1 MNDVTCFSFG
11 EYILHE
17 GRRELTRDGQAVD
30 LGGRAMDVLLALLH
44 RAGRVVTKEEIMRD
58 AWSGMIVAQNNLTTQ
73 MAQIRRA
80 LNDSEGRHFIQTVPA
95 RGYRFVAEV
104 AAQTAAPGAVSAA
117 DSPATPADRV
127 NLPVE
132 TSSFIGRQ
140 RELDEIADRLR
151 LRSLVTVVGP
161 GGMGKT
167 RSAFR
172 IAAAEVPK
180 FADGVLLL
188 ELAPL
193 CEPELIAEALCRS
206 LGVPPLADRSA
217 TDAAVSVLRNR
228 NMLLVI
234 DNAEH
239 LLAAT
244 ASLAE
249 TIMRQCP
256 QVRLLVTS
264 REALGVAGEAIY
276 PLQPLSVPPAGTQPT
291 AADAQR
297 SEAVRLFV
305 ERAADALG
313 SYTLSDADAPSVAT
327 ICRRLDGMPLAME
340 LAAARLRMLNARE
353 IAARLENVFSLLNVG
368 SRTVLARQRTLYATI
383 DWSFSLLSPAEQI
396 VLRRLS
402 VFINGCTLEGAI
414 AVCAGRGIAA
424 DQVFDLLTTLVGKSL
439 VSPETSGPDTR
450 YRMLETTR
458 QFAAEKLAAAGEDGK
473 REMAEYLCELFNVA
487 ELEWPTTGTDRW
499 VAAYGMEMENFRAAV
514 DWAFSGCDAVCDVRN
529 NVCDAGNNVCD
540 AGGDTALGVALVSC
554 AGALAEEKSL
564 QADMRRWTK
573 SAVPH
578 IGPTTKLR
586 VAAAVLYLHTSLEK
600 RLGTQAVPP
609 ERMRAIE
616 LFREAGDRVGLSRA
630 LRQTAMARAM
640 PGTAKPEV
648 VGMAEEAVALL
659 RHLAPHKDLATALAH
674 LGSVHFFAGDH
685 DTARRLNEQ
694 ALAMRRLLGDS
705 TGMLASSVNLAEIL
719 FLDGDYA
726 GALHYAAEAEAEARR
741 RNALAALALILSNL
755 AGYRLHDNDV
765 AGATKAASEALK
777 LSRAIGQDYL
787 AVMCL
792 EHFALAAALRESL
805 DDAAQILGFTDAHY
819 RASGQT
825 RERLE
830 QEGYE
835 RLEKILR
842 SRLPAGQLA
851 ALCAAGAGLTGAAAD
866 AAALGGR

>member
-1 MNDVTCFSFG
+1 
-11 EYILHE
+11 
-17 GRRELTRDGQAVD
+17 
-30 LGGRAMDVLLALLH
+30 
-44 RAGRVVTKEEIMRD
+44 
-58 AWSGMIVAQNNLTTQ
+58 
-73 MAQIRRA
+73 
-80 LNDSEGRHFIQTVPA
+80 
-95 RGYRFVAEV
+95 VAEV
-104 AAQTAAPGAVSAA
+104 AAQTTAPGAISAA
-117 DSPATPADRV
+117 DCPAIPTDRL

-132 TSSFIGRQ
+132 TSSFIGRE
-140 RELDEIADRLR
+140 RELDEIGERLR
-151 LRSLVTVVGP
+151 LRSLVTIVGA

-167 RSAFR
+167 RAAFR
-172 IAAAEVPK
+172 IAAAEGPK
-180 FADGVLLL
+180 FADGVVLL

-193 CEPELIAEALCRS
+193 SEPQLIAEALCRR

-217 TDAAVSVLRNR
+217 TDAAVTVLRSR
-228 NMLLVI
+228 NMLLLI

-239 LLAAT
+239 LLTAT
-244 ASLAE
+244 AALAE
-249 TIMRQCP
+249 QIMSQCP

-276 PLQPLSVPPAGTQPT
+276 PLQPLSVPPSGTPLT
-291 AADAQR
+291 AADALH

-313 SYTLSDADAPSVAT
+313 SYSLSDADAPAVAT

-368 SRTVLARQRTLYATI
+368 SRTVMARQRTLYATI
-383 DWSFSLLSPAEQI
+383 DWSFSLLSRAEQF

-402 VFINGCTLEGAI
+402 VFIDGCTLDGAI
-414 AVCAGRGIAA
+414 AVCAGSFIAA
-424 DQVFDLLTTLVGKSL
+424 DQVFDLLATLVGKSL
-439 VSPETSGPDTR
+439 VLPETSGPATR

-487 ELEWPTTGTDRW
+487 EFEWPTTGTDRW
-499 VAAYGMEMENFRAAV
+499 VAAYGMEAENFRAAV
-514 DWAFSGCDAVCDVRN
+514 DWAFAAGDA
-529 NVCDAGNNVCD
+529 
-540 AGGDTALGVALVSC
+540 ALGVALVSC

-564 QADMRRWTK
+564 QADLRRWTK
-573 SAVPH
+573 AALPH
-578 IGPTTKLR
+578 LGPTTKLR

-609 ERMRAIE
+609 ERTRAIE

-640 PGTAKPEV
+640 PGVADREV
-648 VGMAEEAVALL
+648 IGMAEEAVALL

-694 ALAMRRLLGDS
+694 ALAMRRVIGDS

-719 FLDGDYA
+719 FLDGDSA

-741 RNALAALALILSNL
+741 RNALAVLALILSNL
-755 AGYRLHDNDV
+755 AGYRLHDDDV
-765 AGATKAASEALK
+765 GGATRAAREALK

-792 EHFALAAALRESL
+792 EHFALALALREAL
-805 DDAAQILGFTDAHY
+805 DGAAQILGFTDAHY

-830 QEGYE
+830 QRGFE
-835 RLEKILR
+835 RLDSILR
-842 SRLPAGQLA
+842 SRLPPPQLA
-851 ALCAAGAGLTGAAAD
+851 ALCAAGAGLTGATVD
-866 AAALGGR
+866 AAALE